1 MPERMKMTADGGG
14 GGPQTAYR
22 QLQAARGPRQTVYIC
37 GVTGSGKTSL
47 AADYLTRKKH
57 ICCSGGEMEAGELEQ
72 LLQRKTKAAEKKQKE
87 NAVTIVVLDDLQ
99 FVEGE
104 EQRKAWAHLIEEMS
118 ARKDI
123 WLILISRA
131 RIPGWLKLAHA
142 RHVFSV
148 IGEESLFFSREEQ
161 DQYMDKRGLALT
173 SAVLDRLW
181 DLGHGHPLFLKMS
194 ALRFLEIPEDA
205 ADRQAAQ
212 MQAIDVAR
220 RDMWDYFETAE
231 REQWDVELQE
241 FLMEVSVVEQF
252 DLALAQHIT
261 RHPEAGRLIRQSLE
275 IGSFLVEHQEGDHTF
290 YELRRPMKY
299 MLRRR
304 LRAEYSRHR
313 IQALY
318 SSAGSRYE
326 LEGRIQSALQMYDI
340 SGDQDGISRVLIAN
354 IRKNPADGE
363 YFALRNYYLRL
374 EEDTI
379 RSSVE
384 LMAGMSLMQSILM
397 NAEESERWYEELKQ
411 YAGRQTGRLR
421 RKAESGLLYLDI
433 ALPHRGSMELK
444 SILRHAGTLIRERK
458 TALPEF
464 SVTSN
469 LPSLMN
475 GGKDFCEW
483 SRKDRELAK
492 SLGKVVALVLGRY
505 GKGLVNLA
513 LAESQFEKG
522 GDNYEVLSLADVG
535 RMQAEG
541 GGKNELVFV
550 SIGILTRLFILNNR
564 MTDAADMLL
573 SFRQTAE
580 REAPRLL
587 PNIDALHMR
596 MELLAGRNSEAHR
609 WMEQEAPDED
619 AEFNGMERFRYLTK
633 VRGYLAAGRED
644 RALLLLDL
652 MEYYA
657 VQMHRTYISAEVS
670 LLKAIA
676 LQRMGRE
683 DWKKHL
689 QEAVTQAE
697 SYHFV
702 RILSFEGTAVYEL
715 LKSGDLVWK
724 DPSYRTQVLEE
735 CGQMAHLYPSYLKRK
750 GEENVVLGD
759 KALIILRMQAEGLT
773 VEEIARQ
780 LHISKSGV
788 KYYNQETY
796 RKLGVNNKSAAVA
809 EARNRRLL

>member
-1 MPERMKMTADGGG
+1 MPERIKKISDEYYYR
-14 GGPQTAYR
+14 PQTAYR
-22 QLQAARGPRQTVYIC
+22 QLQSARGTRQTVYIY
-37 GVTGSGKTSL
+37 GATGSGKTSL
-47 AADYLTRKKH
+47 AADYLIRKRH
-57 ICCSGGEMEAGELEQ
+57 IFYSGGETDAGELEHF
-72 LLQRKTKAAEKKQKE
+72 LRVKEKTAGKKE
-87 NAVTIVVLDDLQ
+87 STVTIVVLDDLQ

-104 EQRKAWAHLIEEMS
+104 EQRQAYAGLIDEMS

-131 RIPGWLKLAHA
+131 PIPGWLKLVHT

-148 IGEESLFFSREEQ
+148 ISEEGLRFSREEQ
-161 DQYMDKRGLALT
+161 DRYMDKRGLALT

-181 DLGHGHPLFLKMS
+181 DLGHGHPLFLKMA

-212 MQAIDVAR
+212 MQAIDVTR
-220 RDMWDYFETAE
+220 RDIWDYFETAE

-241 FLMEVSVVEQF
+241 FLMELSVVDQF

-261 RHPEAGRLIRQSLE
+261 KHPEAGRLIRQALE
-275 IGSFLVEHQEGDHTF
+275 IGNFMIVHQEGDHTF

-304 LRAEYSRHR
+304 LRTEYSKHQ

-318 SSAGSRYE
+318 TSAGNSYE
-326 LEGRIQSALQMYDI
+326 LEGNLQAALQMYDI

-354 IRKNPADGE
+354 IRKNPAEGE

-374 EEDTI
+374 EDDKI

-384 LMAGMSLMQSILM
+384 LMAGMSLLQSILM
-397 NAEESERWYEELKQ
+397 NEEESERWYEELKQ
-411 YAGRQTGRLR
+411 YAGHQTGRLR
-421 RKAESGLLYLDI
+421 RAAESGLLYLDI
-433 ALPHRGSMELK
+433 ALPHRGSVGLQ

-458 TALPEF
+458 AVLPEF

-469 LPSLMN
+469 LPSVMN

-483 SRKDRELAK
+483 SKKDRAIAKGLGWAAALA
-492 SLGKVVALVLGRY
+492 LGKY
-505 GKGLVNLA
+505 GKGLVKLA

-541 GGKNELVFV
+541 GGKTELVFSAV
-550 SIGILTRLFILNNR
+550 GILTRLFILNNR
-564 MTDAADMLL
+564 MTDAVDMLM
-573 SFRQTAE
+573 SFRETAE
-580 REAPRLL
+580 QDAPRLL
-587 PNIDALHMR
+587 PNIDAVHMR
-596 MELLAGRNSEAHR
+596 MALLTGRNSEMHR

-619 AEFNGMERFRYLTK
+619 AEFNGMERYRYLTK
-633 VRGYLAAGRED
+633 IRGYLAAGREE
-644 RALLLLDL
+644 RALMLLEL

-657 VQMHRTYISAEVS
+657 VKMHRTYISIEVS

-676 LQRMGRE
+676 LKRMDRE
-683 DWKKHL
+683 DWKKSL
-689 QEAVTQAE
+689 QEAVTKAE

-702 RILSFEGTAVYEL
+702 RILSSEGAAVYEL
-715 LKSGDLVWK
+715 LKSEDLVWK
-724 DPSYRTQVLEE
+724 DASYQAQVMEE
-735 CGQMAHLYPSYLKRK
+735 CRQMSYYYPSYLKRK
-750 GEENVVLGD
+750 GEENVLLGD
-759 KALIILRMQAEGLT
+759 KALIILRLQAEGLT
-773 VEEIARQ
+773 VEEIARK